1 MLHLYQSSPD
11 HLNAESGHTEIYGIF
26 SLEERKLWLSNMKH
40 SLKARIKA
48 KDDSLFYKGGRKDEL
63 THQGCWA
70 EGASL
75 WNLIPR
81 PEGKGACTVCYRYW
95 LLYHRQKGQKN
106 IFSLFTFHIPE
117 RYALTIPHKCQHL
130 SIAWTFQFSC
140 FHEKW
145 IHWASPTFYS
155 LPFDS
160 SYQ

>member
-1 MLHLYQSSPD
+1 
-11 HLNAESGHTEIYGIF
+11 
-26 SLEERKLWLSNMKH
+26 MKH

-48 KDDSLFYKGGRKDEL
+48 KDDSLFYKDGRKDEL

-81 PEGKGACTVCYRYW
+81 PEGKGACMVWGGCYRYW

-117 RYALTIPHKCQHL
+117 RYALTIPQKCQHL
-130 SIAWTFQFSC
+130 SIA
-140 FHEKW
+140 
-145 IHWASPTFYS
+145 
-155 LPFDS
+155 
-160 SYQ
+160 